1 MTPLY
6 STALAQPAKAVSQ
19 SLIASHI
26 LTDPAGTAVTI
37 EHFLAHPH
45 EKAAA

>member
-1 MTPLY
+1 MTQLY
-6 STALAQPAKAVSQ
+6 ATALTQPAKAMSQ

-26 LTDPAGTAVTI
+26 LTDPAGTAATI

-45 EKAAA
+45 EMAAA